1 MVERCEAELREEFEM
16 RRRRVEDR
24 KLLSRSPWLYRRSVS
39 SSASNLGGGGGAQGR
54 SASSSGA
61 GNFRK
66 PSSSSTHISGRSL
79 NVSEVSSPKPK
90 TAARATSSAKKK
102 KKKPKSASS
111 SASKLYGDPSKPPSV
126 ITERWPPQQSPAMMA
141 KRGPTPTSSTAGSR
155 LTMTVRSSRARQ
167 YGVKQPAP
175 TPPTPSVNIDGVQS
189 KLKSDRNYQPPRR
202 KKIPPGR
209 RKKKTLGRQQSHYKD
224 DDEEDGEDEEDYED
238 DFEKEEEND
247 DQGGEDA
254 DDDEDDDE
262 DEEEDAAGMLRTKRW
277 IDEQVER
284 GMVRQKAALMAQQ
297 QNNPSANGGIYV
309 RTHDKESSKDSAY
322 GYSGGESRL
331 ATREPTPDTQ
341 QQQQQQY
348 QHRRR
353 SQALQREGSHNRPP
367 RLNTAGPSTKR
378 GGGLGRQTS
387 LNGTATVTGGSRD
400 LMDSEDEKSSAYVEF
415 VTR

>member
-167 YGVKQPAP
+167 YGAKQPAP
-175 TPPTPSVNIDGVQS
+175 PPPTPSVNIDGVQS

-209 RKKKTLGRQQSHYKD
+209 RKKKTLGRQQSHFKD
-224 DDEEDGEDEEDYED
+224 DDDEDGDEEDYED

-297 QNNPSANGGIYV
+297 QNNPSANGGIYG

-348 QHRRR
+348 QQRRR

-367 RLNTAGPSTKR
+367 RLNTAGPSTKRR